1 MSALFLLR
9 ERTVTAQKLRKA
21 LPALVYSATPGS
33 DGLLLRTTPAALR
46 ALAYYLSRCPTL
58 QLKTLVDIAV
68 VDRLRSNARF
78 SVNYLLFSAT
88 MNQRLVVQV
97 YADETATIPSLAVP
111 FANGQRI
118 FAAGGWLEREV

>member
-9 ERTVTAQKLRKA
+9 ERTATAQQLRKA

-118 FAAGGWLEREV
+118 FAAGG